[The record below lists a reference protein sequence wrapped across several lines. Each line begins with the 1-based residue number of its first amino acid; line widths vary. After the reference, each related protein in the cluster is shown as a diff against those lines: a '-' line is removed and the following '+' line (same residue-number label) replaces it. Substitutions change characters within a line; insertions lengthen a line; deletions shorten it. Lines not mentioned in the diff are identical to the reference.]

1 MQPKDS
7 AEKTPENNRRM
18 KKKLDKMIK
27 DLAPQYPLCKSLV
40 RSMNNRF
47 YLLSR
52 LFVIWLV
59 AIHLF
64 IVKSQTCRRTL
75 STRRTASFTAPRW
88 SGLTAWLSGWRKWGR
103 KERAFHP
110 QVSPVWYPAERL
122 PGTGS
127 QPTKGHCQH
136 PYLLL
141 NDMNVCK
148 IHCRSIWLEA
158 SAKWV
163 NCI

>member
-27 DLAPQYPLCKSLV
+27 DLAPRYPLCKSLV
-40 RSMNNRF
+40 CSMNNQF

-64 IVKSQTCRRTL
+64 IVKCQTCRRTS
-75 STRRTASFTAPRW
+75 STRRTLSSTAPHW

-110 QVSPVWYPAERL
+110 QVGPVWYQQNHSQVLGPNPPAGQVGFGHEVIV
-122 PGTGS
+122 S
-127 QPTKGHCQH
+127 NPTC
-136 PYLLL
+136 YLMTWMYEKFTLG
-141 NDMNVCK
+141 
-148 IHCRSIWLEA
+148 RFG
-158 SAKWV
+158 
-163 NCI
+163 